1 MFNSTYIYRVYLE
14 VNIGLKETNFSWFD
28 IQKFSVDDKY
38 QILKKF
44 RVLQMKKIVIIA
56 VILVVA

>member
-1 MFNSTYIYRVYLE
+1 ME